1 MDLYV
6 YFFSDISYVEVNMK
20 GITATRGYFYRHEY
34 LVTRK
39 DIVKVKFQPH
49 RYTWL
54 LPVFARVW
62 SAPML
67 LYMGAG
73 ELELTTRSRGK
84 IRMRLHTKDIIGF
97 VKAVKKNSELKLS
110 K

>member
-1 MDLYV
+1 
-6 YFFSDISYVEVNMK
+6 
-20 GITATRGYFYRHEY
+20 
-34 LVTRK
+34 
-39 DIVKVKFQPH
+39 
-49 RYTWL
+49 
-54 LPVFARVW
+54 
-62 SAPML
+62 ML

-97 VKAVKKNSELKLS
+97 VKAVKKELGVKVVEV